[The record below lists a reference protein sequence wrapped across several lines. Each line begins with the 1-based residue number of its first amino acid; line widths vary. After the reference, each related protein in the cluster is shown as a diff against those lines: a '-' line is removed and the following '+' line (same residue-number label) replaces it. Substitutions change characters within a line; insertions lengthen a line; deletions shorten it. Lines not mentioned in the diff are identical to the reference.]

1 MRLFRNLSR
10 YKARKRLYGNDAALI
25 PLLIGSEREVIVDS
39 KFSLN
44 DVGDEKMF
52 PKQVQQVTDTG
63 FVMTLDELATMN
75 GITENTP
82 IYISIE
88 GYIYDVS
95 VARDLYGPGGPYHRL
110 VAIDGTKAYATGCL
124 EESCIYITVKE
135 SPLTAQ
141 EQKEVTRWLDFYKNH
156 DKYEYVGKV
165 LDTSVVDTLVAQEV
179 EALLHHNKDTGNQS
193 ENLEKDIISSEL

>member
-1 MRLFRNLSR
+1 
-10 YKARKRLYGNDAALI
+10 
-25 PLLIGSEREVIVDS
+25 
-39 KFSLN
+39 
-44 DVGDEKMF
+44 
-52 PKQVQQVTDTG
+52 
-63 FVMTLDELATMN
+63 
-75 GITENTP
+75 
-82 IYISIE
+82 
-88 GYIYDVS
+88 
-95 VARDLYGPGGPYHRL
+95 
-110 VAIDGTKAYATGCL
+110 
-124 EESCIYITVKE
+124 VKE